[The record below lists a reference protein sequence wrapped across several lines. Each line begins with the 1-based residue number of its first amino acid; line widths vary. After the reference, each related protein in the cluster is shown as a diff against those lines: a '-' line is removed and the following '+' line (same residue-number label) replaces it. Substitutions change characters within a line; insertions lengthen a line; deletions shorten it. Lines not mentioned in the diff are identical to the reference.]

1 MQLTLIYFS
10 ARAYKSAISPNTSIA
25 MKSLT
30 AILLTLGITLSA
42 CSNVQVS
49 DYSNNTPQF
58 IPQEFF
64 NGNLS
69 AHGVVKD
76 RSGKVTRYFNAT
88 IKAYWENG
96 VGTLDEKFI
105 FDDGELQYRT
115 WKLSPTTQGVF
126 KATAGD
132 VIGTGTGFFA
142 GNAINLNYVLAV
154 KYNNSTIN
162 LRVDDWMWLVNPNTV
177 LNEST
182 LTKFGFKVGSVQ
194 LVIMKNI

>member
-1 MQLTLIYFS
+1 
-10 ARAYKSAISPNTSIA
+10 

-42 CSNVQVS
+42 CSSTSVN
-49 DYSNNTPQF
+49 DYSNNTPKF

-69 AHGVVKD
+69 AHGVVKN

-105 FDDGELQYRT
+105 FNDGEVQYRT
-115 WKLSPTTQGVF
+115 WTLSPTTSGAF
-126 KATAGD
+126 NATAGD
-132 VIGTGTGFFA
+132 VIGIGKGLFS
-142 GNAINLNYVLAV
+142 GNTINLNYVLAV
-154 KYNNSTIN
+154 KYNSATIN
-162 LRVDDWMWLVNPNTV
+162 VRVDDWMWLINPNTV

-182 LTKFGFKVGSVQ
+182 LTKFGFNVGSVQ
-194 LVIMKNI
+194 LVIKKE

>member
-1 MQLTLIYFS
+1 MKLLSFTAL
-10 ARAYKSAISPNTSIA
+10 ACSI
-25 MKSLT
+25 LF
-30 AILLTLGITLSA
+30 TLSA
-42 CSNVQVS
+42 CANTSVN
-49 DYSNNTPQF
+49 DYSKNTPKL

-64 NGNLS
+64 NGNMS

-88 IKAYWENG
+88 IKAHWENG

-105 FDDGELQYRT
+105 FDDGEIQYRT
-115 WKLSPTTQGVF
+115 WKLSPTMNGLF
-126 KATAGD
+126 NATAGD
-132 VIGTGTGFFA
+132 VIGTGTGLFA

-154 KYNNSTIN
+154 KYNDSTIN

-194 LVIMKNI
+194 LTIIKSE

>member
-1 MQLTLIYFS
+1 
-10 ARAYKSAISPNTSIA
+10 

-30 AILLTLGITLSA
+30 ALLLALGITLSA
-42 CSNVQVS
+42 CSSTSINN
-49 DYSNNTPQF
+49 YSKNTPKL

-64 NGNLS
+64 TGNLS

-105 FDDGELQYRT
+105 FDDGEIQYRT
-115 WKLSPTTQGVF
+115 WKLSPTTSGEF
-126 KATAGD
+126 NATAGD
-132 VIGTGTGFFA
+132 VIGIGGGKFA

-154 KYNNSTIN
+154 KYKDSIIN
-162 LRVDDWMWLVNPNTV
+162 LRVDDWMWLVDSNTV

-194 LVIMKNI
+194 LVILKN

>member
-1 MQLTLIYFS
+1 MKATTTTLLILGILFLLS
-10 ARAYKSAISPNTSIA
+10 SCSSTSI
-25 MKSLT
+25 
-30 AILLTLGITLSA
+30 
-42 CSNVQVS
+42 S
-49 DYSNNTPQF
+49 DYNQNTPKL

-64 NGNLS
+64 NGDLT

-105 FDDGELQYRT
+105 FDDGEIQYRT
-115 WKLSPTTQGVF
+115 WKLSPTTRGEF
-126 KATAGD
+126 NATAGD
-132 VIGTGTGFFA
+132 VIGTGGGKFA

-154 KYNNSTIN
+154 KYKDSTIN
-162 LRVDDWMWLVNPNTV
+162 LHVDDWMWLVDSNTV

-194 LVIMKNI
+194 LVIQKH